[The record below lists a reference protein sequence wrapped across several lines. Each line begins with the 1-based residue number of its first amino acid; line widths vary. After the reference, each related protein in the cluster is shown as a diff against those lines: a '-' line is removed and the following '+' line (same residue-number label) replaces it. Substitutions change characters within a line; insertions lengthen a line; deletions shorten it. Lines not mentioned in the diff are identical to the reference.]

1 MKKRDFL
8 KCLLLPFFIR
18 KKEKYT
24 VGVRIPLLPSEMY
37 PSGNPL
43 RPSEMYPPT
52 PTIEKKNVPSIS
64 VTGNNSWPPSI
75 SITESRNPSI
85 SITRLPYIGGT
96 YQVKEYI
103 WPLE

>member
-24 VGVRIPLLPSEMY
+24 VGVRIPLLQ
-37 PSGNPL
+37 
-43 RPSEMYPPT
+43 SEMYPPT

-64 VTGNNSWPPSI
+64 VTGSWPPSI

>member
-8 KCLLLPFFIR
+8 KCLFLPFFIR

-64 VTGNNSWPPSI
+64 VTGSWP
-75 SITESRNPSI
+75 PSI